1 MKFFIGFGCGCG
13 EEYEV
18 IEAKNEDDAMHYAHE
33 CAVENYQSF
42 EGYHGVLDWGDVKE
56 EYELE
61 DDYEVDVAYQEEIE
75 STIKYWVDPFDENN
89 EEHVERLEAQGRAYE
104 V

>member
-18 IEAKNEDDAMHYAHE
+18 IEAKNEDDARHYAHE

-42 EGYHGVLDWGDVKE
+42 EGYHGILDWEDVKE
-56 EYELE
+56 EYGLE
-61 DDYEVDVAYQEEIE
+61 DDCEIDAAYTEEIE
-75 STIKYWVDPFDENN
+75 DTIEYWVELFDKKN
-89 EEHVERLEAQGRAYE
+89 ELHLEVLADQGGVYYE
-104 V
+104 

>member
-18 IEAKNEDDAMHYAHE
+18 IEAKSEDDAMHYARE

-42 EGYHGVLDWGDVKE
+42 EGYHGVLDWEDVKE
-56 EYELE
+56 EYGLE
-61 DDYEVDVAYQEEIE
+61 DDYEVDTVYAEEIE
-75 STIKYWVDPFDENN
+75 NTIEYWVELFDESN
-89 EEHVERLEAQGRAYE
+89 EEHQDCLRAQKEVYE
-104 V
+104 I